1 MRSVFL
7 YTIFFVLLFVS
18 CKGHSHGGAVTE
30 EADSLASCISDMR
43 YRNAALL
50 DSLAVD
56 LIAVSGGNNELEMV
70 ARNAMGYSALMKM
83 DYGYA
88 EELYNSV
95 VESSSCEIE
104 RLVADVG
111 LMTISYR
118 TSANREFFDYRARA
132 LRRIARI
139 NEDVEFLSSDDHERF
154 YRAKIEF
161 GIVSICYYSNLA
173 MFEERASALEFLK
186 SNFEKTDNFH
196 HKIYADMKDYI
207 SRRRQKQPLEFPS
220 AGSTFK
226 RCEGYYTSQLID
238 EAGLKGLSVGGAQVS
253 EKHAGFVINRGGA
266 TASDVLSLID
276 KVKEE
281 IKKKYGVCIECEV
294 EYFE

>member
-7 YTIFFVLLFVS
+7 YTILLVLLFVS

-118 TSANREFFDYRARA
+118 TSANREFFAIVNYF
-132 LRRIARI
+132 LGVVFHVFINVIA
-139 NEDVEFLSSDDHERF
+139 
-154 YRAKIEF
+154 Y
-161 GIVSICYYSNLA
+161 
-173 MFEERASALEFLK
+173 
-186 SNFEKTDNFH
+186 
-196 HKIYADMKDYI
+196 
-207 SRRRQKQPLEFPS
+207 
-220 AGSTFK
+220 
-226 RCEGYYTSQLID
+226 
-238 EAGLKGLSVGGAQVS
+238 
-253 EKHAGFVINRGGA
+253 
-266 TASDVLSLID
+266 
-276 KVKEE
+276 
-281 IKKKYGVCIECEV
+281 YGVWRFI
-294 EYFE
+294 